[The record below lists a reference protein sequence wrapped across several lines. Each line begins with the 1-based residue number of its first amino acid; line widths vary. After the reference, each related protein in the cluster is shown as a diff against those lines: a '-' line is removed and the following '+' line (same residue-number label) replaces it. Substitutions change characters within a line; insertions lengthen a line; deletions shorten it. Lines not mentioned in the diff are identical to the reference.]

1 MDEYSVF
8 AEALRTALAE
18 DIAEYSRLPDH
29 RFSRRFERRMK
40 KLLRTP
46 PALQL
51 NSRRIPLRRSL
62 VVAVLVVFLALIATG
77 ATFAVYK
84 LWEQYRIE
92 DEGLYSYLYISD
104 YENAPKTLK
113 EKYRLGID
121 LSSYTERIVE
131 DNEYSYMVE
140 YKDTKKNITFIYEQ
154 MTKEFAEQ
162 LFLNTEDAI
171 VKPIEIK
178 VHENKGLY
186 FVTYYGAHL
195 ILWDNGDYILDI
207 SAYGI
212 GKDELILIAKSVQK
226 VE

>member
-77 ATFAVYK
+77 LCGV
-84 LWEQYRIE
+84 
-92 DEGLYSYLYISD
+92 
-104 YENAPKTLK
+104 
-113 EKYRLGID
+113 
-121 LSSYTERIVE
+121 
-131 DNEYSYMVE
+131 
-140 YKDTKKNITFIYEQ
+140 
-154 MTKEFAEQ
+154 
-162 LFLNTEDAI
+162 
-171 VKPIEIK
+171 
-178 VHENKGLY
+178 
-186 FVTYYGAHL
+186 
-195 ILWDNGDYILDI
+195 
-207 SAYGI
+207 
-212 GKDELILIAKSVQK
+212 
-226 VE
+226 

>member
-1 MDEYSVF
+1 M
-8 AEALRTALAE
+8 
-18 DIAEYSRLPDH
+18 
-29 RFSRRFERRMK
+29 
-40 KLLRTP
+40 
-46 PALQL
+46 
-51 NSRRIPLRRSL
+51 
-62 VVAVLVVFLALIATG
+62 
-77 ATFAVYK
+77 
-84 LWEQYRIE
+84 
-92 DEGLYSYLYISD
+92 YSYLYISD

-121 LSSYTERIVE
+121 LSNYTERIVE

-140 YKDTKKNITFIYEQ
+140 YKDTEKNITFIYEQ

-171 VKPIEIK
+171 VMPVEIK

-186 FVTYYGAHL
+186 FVTHYGAHL

-212 GKDELILIAKSVQK
+212 GKDELILMAESVQK